1 MDWMKNAWD
10 WTKNL
15 LGDTDYG
22 DLVEGAKF
30 AAGYFD
36 NDVDSDSYGSATKAT
51 SLSGAG
57 APVKFYTP
65 TAATKNK
72 IGKSSITSQAEATVN
87 KHRAILARAINQ
99 AQGITSKSKR
109 T

>member
-1 MDWMKNAWD
+1 MKNAWD

-36 NDVDSDSYGSATKAT
+36 NDVDSDSYGSAAKAA

-72 IGKSSITSQAEATVN
+72 IGKSSITSQAEAVGN
-87 KHRAILARAINQ
+87 KHRAILARAIAQ